1 MVPTVLTFLAE
12 AHGARGE
19 IDEALHTLA
28 EAEVLIEKNGERWW
42 ESETHRLKGEL
53 LLSMSSDNAPEAE
66 TRFGKALDVAR
77 RQQAK
82 SLELRA
88 ATSQARLWRDQGKMA
103 EAHELLVP
111 VYNWFTEGFDTPDL
125 QDAKALLDELG

>member
-1 MVPTVLTFLAE
+1 MIRQGLAGWRATGAGTLVPTVLTFLAE

-53 LLSMSSDNAPEAE
+53 LLSMSSDNAPESE
-66 TRFGKALDVAR
+66 TASNTSKAPTSSPATLNRPPVASVISWASR
-77 RQQAK
+77 
-82 SLELRA
+82 SELE
-88 ATSQARLWRDQGKMA
+88 
-103 EAHELLVP
+103 
-111 VYNWFTEGFDTPDL
+111 PDGQL
-125 QDAKALLDELG
+125 